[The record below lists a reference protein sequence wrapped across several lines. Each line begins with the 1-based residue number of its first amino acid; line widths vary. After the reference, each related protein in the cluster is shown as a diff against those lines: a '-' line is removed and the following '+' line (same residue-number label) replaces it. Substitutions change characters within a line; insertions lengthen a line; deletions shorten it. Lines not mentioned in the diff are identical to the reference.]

1 MRKIVL
7 KNSLNKFVI
16 LLTLFLFSCTALNEW
31 NDERRKK
38 STEEFLYP
46 HLKKHRKAFENKTK
60 PPGSPERNKLVKK
73 EVDYGD
79 YSNERSSYGT
89 GFIINSSGYI
99 ITNYHVVKKSKSIDI
114 KYLNG
119 EKSKAEI
126 IIKDEENDIVILK
139 PVHIANIKILDLP
152 VRDSSRVG
160 LGDGVYTLGY
170 SIPKI
175 LGGIVLSEGTVISL
189 SGNNKNPSVFLTNIL
204 IQKGNSGAPVFNKD
218 GKVIGLVSTFL
229 DYTLTDDIKP
239 QNLSFVIKSLYL
251 KKMLSRVP
259 EALIIPADLSLSAKP
274 DTQKKD
280 FIHNVGNNIVLIE
293 AR

>member
-1 MRKIVL
+1 M

-16 LLTLFLFSCTALNEW
+16 LLTLFMFSCTALNEW

-46 HLKKHRKAFENKTK
+46 HLKKHRKAFENETK
-60 PPGSPERNKLVKK
+60 LPGSLERNKLVKK
-73 EVDYGD
+73 EIDYGD
-79 YSNERSSYGT
+79 YSHKRSSYGT
-89 GFIINSSGYI
+89 GFILNSSSYI
-99 ITNYHVVKKSKSIDI
+99 ITNHHIVRGSKSIEI
-114 KYLNG
+114 RYMNG

-139 PVHIANIKILDLP
+139 PVHIANIKILDLA

-170 SIPKI
+170 PIPEI
-175 LGGIVLSEGTVISL
+175 LGDIVLLKGRVNSL
-189 SGNNKNPSVFLTNIL
+189 SGVKKNPSVFLTNIP

-218 GKVIGLVSTFL
+218 GEVIGLVRSLL
-229 DYTLTDDIKP
+229 DPSLTNEIKP
-239 QNLSFVIKSLYL
+239 QNLSFVIKSSYL
-251 KKMLSRVP
+251 KEMLFQVP
-259 EALIIPADLSLSAKP
+259 EALNIPADLSLSVKP

-280 FIHNVGNNIVLIE
+280 FIRNVGNNIVLIE